1 MTNVNATGVR
11 GKIAGRTF
19 AGEVISKSA
28 MARLR
33 RVLSAV
39 AALLGLY
46 LIGFPCPALQAG
58 SGGVTVGV
66 TVEVIVDVP
75 DEQTPLSGSVFREG
89 FCDTCYIAPFL
100 LSAALSVPAGAF
112 VVKRRRLKREER
124 ELEEALSELYGALG
138 E

>member
-39 AALLGLY
+39 AALLGLF
-46 LIGFPCPALQAG
+46 LIGFPCPALQAS
-58 SGGVTVGV
+58 SGGV

-100 LSAALSVPAGAF
+100 LSVALSVPAGAF